1 MIANS
6 IRARLIAAVI
16 AVQIVLAAGMVT
28 TGVFYTKYRL
38 RESIDATLRARA
50 TSVSALVRFAEDEN
64 AKDKLEFE
72 SGLVPQPADPEH
84 SDMFEVRTSDGQLVA
99 QSPNW
104 PGETALLGR
113 WHHQNIDF
121 RLNGTPYRAVSLKNL
136 PVLDKEQN
144 SKPVMLDVIYAL
156 PLVRMNDEVHAAGYF
171 IAAVSFVLVIL
182 TGIIAFLAIRKSLLP
197 LEELAGS
204 AAKVSA
210 GNWDLKIPHARHTP
224 DELIPLIEAMQ
235 TMLAG
240 LEKSFNQ
247 QRAFVADAAHELKTP
262 VAILKSTLQSL
273 QQKPRSPEEYRFGLE
288 ECLEDIGRLEK
299 LVQGLLRLAR
309 AEQSLLGQSHRER
322 EKIDVNDT
330 VEQAVAR
337 VRGLVRNRDIKFDL
351 TRSGGSTLLADAEDL
366 EIIWVNLLENAIC
379 YSPEGATISLRV
391 VQADRTCRVTVE
403 DRGAGIPEN
412 QLANIFERFH
422 RGDPSRARET
432 GGFGLGLAI
441 AKAMT
446 EAYGGHIS
454 AASEADRGTAITVEL
469 PASADARSGSL
480 SLPSA

>member
-6 IRARLIAAVI
+6 IRARLISAVLG
-16 AVQIVLAAGMVT
+16 VQIVLAAGMVT

-50 TSVSALVRFAEDEN
+50 TSVSALVRFAEDES

-72 SGLVPQPADPEH
+72 DQLVPRSANPEH
-84 SDMFEVRTSDGQLVA
+84 PDMFEVRTSDGQLVA
-99 QSPNW
+99 HSPNW
-104 PGETALLGR
+104 PGDTALQGR

-121 RLNGTPYRAVSLKNL
+121 VVNDTPYRAVSLKSL

-144 SKPVMLDVIYAL
+144 SKPVFLDVTYAL
-156 PLVRMNDEVHAAGYF
+156 PLVRMNHEVRTAGYF
-171 IAAVSFVLVIL
+171 IAAVSFLLVIL
-182 TGIIAFLAIRKSLLP
+182 TGIIAFWAIRKSLLP

-210 GNWDLKIPHARHTP
+210 GNWDLKIPDARQTP
-224 DELIPLIEAMQ
+224 DELVPLIEAMQ
-235 TMLAG
+235 TMLGG
-240 LEKSFNQ
+240 LERSFNQ

-273 QQKPRSPEEYRFGLE
+273 QQKPRSPEEYGLGLE

-309 AEQSLLGQSHRER
+309 ADRSLLGQPHRER
-322 EKIDVNDT
+322 EQIDVNDT

-337 VRGLVRNRDIKFDL
+337 VRGLARNRDIKFDL
-351 TRSGGSTLLADAEDL
+351 SRNGDSILRADAEDL
-366 EIIWVNLLENAIC
+366 EVIWVNLLENAIH
-379 YSPEGATISLRV
+379 YSPDGATIWLRV
-391 VQADRTCRVTVE
+391 EQTDRTCRVTVE
-403 DRGAGIPEN
+403 DRGTGIPED
-412 QLANIFERFH
+412 QLTHIFERFH

-446 EAYGGHIS
+446 EAYGGQIS
-454 AASEADRGTAITVEL
+454 VLSEVGRGTVITVEL
-469 PASADARSGSL
+469 PASAELRPVSL